1 MLIVTPIWILAKV
14 AFPPDSYYTPVF
26 ASAAL
31 HFFDATIFENELLLL
46 LLGTLASYWIALTV
60 LRWLT
65 PAKAHIY
72 ATLIVT
78 LALVVYWFWID
89 RALHANNRYY
99 MRTALLIVTPVLGAL
114 AAAQALAADTQPERS
129 EVRWLAQLAR
139 ACVDSVAARA
149 ICGAFLL
156 VMLVHAVETTK
167 FVTAWTDYKA
177 AVRALARGAASDPKL
192 GDSHFVSSTRISAD
206 LNRLSWNSTTPFL
219 SVLLAPGFAPA
230 RLVVDPAA
238 NYFWLSCEAATTNL
252 AADRAVPEEARRLV
266 RLHACQHR

>member
-1 MLIVTPIWILAKV
+1 M
-14 AFPPDSYYTPVF
+14 
-26 ASAAL
+26 
-31 HFFDATIFENELLLL
+31 

-129 EVRWLAQLAR
+129 EFPGWRNSQGR
-139 ACVDSVAARA
+139 
-149 ICGAFLL
+149 
-156 VMLVHAVETTK
+156 
-167 FVTAWTDYKA
+167 AWTASPLGRFA
-177 AVRALARGAASDPKL
+177 AP
-192 GDSHFVSSTRISAD
+192 SS
-206 LNRLSWNSTTPFL
+206 W
-219 SVLLAPGFAPA
+219 
-230 RLVVDPAA
+230 
-238 NYFWLSCEAATTNL
+238 
-252 AADRAVPEEARRLV
+252 
-266 RLHACQHR
+266 

>member
-1 MLIVTPIWILAKV
+1 MKV
-14 AFPPDSYYTPVF
+14 AFPPDSYYAPVF

-114 AAAQALAADTQPERS
+114 AAAQALAADTNRN
-129 EVRWLAQLAR
+129 AR
-139 ACVDSVAARA
+139 RFPGWRNSQGR
-149 ICGAFLL
+149 
-156 VMLVHAVETTK
+156 
-167 FVTAWTDYKA
+167 AWTASPLGRFA
-177 AVRALARGAASDPKL
+177 AP
-192 GDSHFVSSTRISAD
+192 SS
-206 LNRLSWNSTTPFL
+206 W
-219 SVLLAPGFAPA
+219 
-230 RLVVDPAA
+230 
-238 NYFWLSCEAATTNL
+238 
-252 AADRAVPEEARRLV
+252 
-266 RLHACQHR
+266 